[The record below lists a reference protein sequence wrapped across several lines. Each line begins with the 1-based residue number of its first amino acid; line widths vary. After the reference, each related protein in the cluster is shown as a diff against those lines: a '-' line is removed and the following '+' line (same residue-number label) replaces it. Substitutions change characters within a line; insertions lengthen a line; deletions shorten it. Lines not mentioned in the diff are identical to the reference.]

1 MAKLPRRHSKFLTF
15 FSQILPNKNGCK
27 TGRHNMTRRNTSFW
41 KEKKPSGT
49 FFGNLFRFCSAP
61 IQNKLAEAKY
71 CLCFNIFSVGKV
83 FIARSRVDNWSKLAS
98 TTQAEDQTEF
108 PLLPLFKTGFELMA
122 NCFPSAADLIKAY
135 FVWLELLRILGT
147 WRTLE
152 CHRYICQW
160 LNNWL

>member
-27 TGRHNMTRRNTSFW
+27 TGRHNMTWRNTSFW
-41 KEKKPSGT
+41 KEKK
-49 FFGNLFRFCSAP
+49 
-61 IQNKLAEAKY
+61 LAELFSEIYFGFVWLRFKTNS
-71 CLCFNIFSVGKV
+71 LRRNIVSVSIFFSVGGV
-83 FIARSRVDNWSKLAS
+83 FIARSRLVNWSKLAS

-108 PLLPLFKTGFELMA
+108 PLLPLFRTGFELMA